1 MPLGLTSRWLIQQGR
16 CNMYFC
22 PLQKNGARD
31 VGSACFNAK
40 FATAR
45 LASFKLWAVEVF
57 AVVAT
62 RAQPRSRLTRTPRD
76 EKGGW
81 TRGQDYSVDD
91 ENYNKGAEA
100 YIGTTCYSTASQH
113 ARKRE
118 SSR

>member
-1 MPLGLTSRWLIQQGR
+1 MNKRVATALSIRVGAIRLEDIVGQSGDAARVDVAVVDSTGKVQHVLLS
-16 CNMYFC
+16 FTE
-22 PLQKNGARD
+22 NGARD

-76 EKGGW
+76 GKG
-81 TRGQDYSVDD
+81 RMD
-91 ENYNKGAEA
+91 
-100 YIGTTCYSTASQH
+100 
-113 ARKRE
+113 
-118 SSR
+118 SRTGLFG